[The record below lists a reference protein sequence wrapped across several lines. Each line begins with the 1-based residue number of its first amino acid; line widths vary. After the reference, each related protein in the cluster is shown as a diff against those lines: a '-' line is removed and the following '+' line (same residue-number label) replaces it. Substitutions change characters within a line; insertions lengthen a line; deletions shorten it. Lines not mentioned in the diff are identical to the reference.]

1 LLDCKVTG
9 PADSTIGSFVG
20 AFERIQ
26 QFDSRRPFA
35 PRFFKLVLGDA
46 RRVAKRRARLGSR
59 LRE

>member
-1 LLDCKVTG
+1 VQQNPLTLDVAQT
-9 PADSTIGSFVG
+9 AFVG

-46 RRVAKRRARLGSR
+46 RRVAERRARLGSR